1 MKHTSDVLIIGGG
14 VTGCAAAYYLSTLGI
29 KTTIVE
35 RSGVASQA
43 SGYAAGGLNPLEGY
57 EIPGL
62 LSDFA
67 MVSYLLHLALWEPL
81 QEKTGINYYGRIL
94 DLLKVAYDE
103 SGLQALEKSRQIFED
118 AGEHGFKVEK
128 LSASGLFA
136 MEPKLSREIV
146 GGLHIYGNAG
156 VDSYKFTSALCEAAR
171 QNGSTAIIG
180 TVESFVTD
188 GDRVTGVKVNG
199 DDISCNTVVV
209 STGPWSTDISNWL
222 NLSIPVQPLKGEI
235 LRLKLKN
242 GTVQH
247 DVADGFGSIYPKPDG
262 LAWVGATE
270 ERKGFDTEL
279 SEEARTSLWTNGA
292 KMIPELTD
300 AELVLQTACL
310 RPVTPDWMPIVGA
323 APGWANVF
331 LNTGAGKKGILFGP
345 AMGQATA
352 DLITKGESSIDVSKF
367 CADRFEQ
374 IGVAD

>member
-1 MKHTSDVLIIGGG
+1 MKNTSDVLIIGGG

-29 KTTIVE
+29 KTTIIE
-35 RSGVASQA
+35 RTGIASQA

-81 QEKTGINYYGRIL
+81 QETTGINYYGRIL

-103 SGLQALEKSRQIFED
+103 SGLQTLEKSRQIFED
-118 AGEHGFKVEK
+118 AAEHGFKVDK
-128 LSASGLFA
+128 LSASELFA

-156 VDSYKFTSALCEAAR
+156 VDSYKFTSALCEAAK
-171 QNGSTAIIG
+171 QNGSTTMIG
-180 TVESFVTD
+180 TVEGFLTN
-188 GDRVTGVKVNG
+188 GDRVTGVKVHG
-199 DDISCNTVVV
+199 EQISCDTVVV
-209 STGPWSTDISNWL
+209 STGPWCEDISNWL
-222 NLSIPVQPLKGEI
+222 KLAIPVQPLKGEI

-247 DVADGFGSIYPKPDG
+247 DVTDGSGSIYPKPDG

-270 ERKGFDTEL
+270 ESRGFDKEL
-279 SEEARTSLWTNGA
+279 SEEARTSLWANGA
-292 KMIPELTD
+292 KLIPELAE

-310 RPVTPDWMPIVGA
+310 RPVTPDWMPILGA
-323 APGWANVF
+323 APGWQNVF

-352 DLITKGESSIDVSKF
+352 DLITQGESRIDVSKF
-367 CADRFEQ
+367 CAERFEE
-374 IGVAD
+374 IRIAN